1 MATARTQMM
10 VHPSLGVHEFH
21 YSRGRDKQTPVSL
34 AADTYFGMIFEC
46 VEEPMI
52 SEDCGNPTSY

>member
-1 MATARTQMM
+1 MM

-52 SEDCGNPTSY
+52 SEDCGDPTSY